1 MHFSW
6 RFISSNARLFFSK
19 ANLKTL
25 LIWFR
30 SWGWDDNKNWF
41 DSKTKQRCKPV
52 FPQNSLKF
60 FPSNW
65 KTCWFILR
73 YVSSQCKLYKV
84 KLKLYL
90 FRTRTIESDS
100 RSKRYILICSKK
112 GDASA
117 PTRRFPELR
126 SDPGINWIPGNRDS
140 VQVCPPRLTPFP
152 IQKAA
157 WDTER
162 ASDFRFRNSP
172 IALSDRN
179 YCCVTQG
186 GCWLVDSLFQEAFLS
201 RGVRLDFRFERISTN
216 RSWLWRILDRKR
228 CQSSCDDVVT
238 FRKILESSGKV
249 GSAASNV
256 INCVHRF
263 PLGIIPE

>member
-1 MHFSW
+1 M
-6 RFISSNARLFFSK
+6 
-19 ANLKTL
+19 
-25 LIWFR
+25 
-30 SWGWDDNKNWF
+30 
-41 DSKTKQRCKPV
+41 
-52 FPQNSLKF
+52 
-60 FPSNW
+60 
-65 KTCWFILR
+65 
-73 YVSSQCKLYKV
+73 SSQCKLYKV
-84 KLKLYL
+84 KLKLY

-117 PTRRFPELR
+117 PTRCFPELR

-216 RSWLWRILDRKR
+216 RSWLWRILDWKR
-228 CQSSCDDVVT
+228 CQSSCD
-238 FRKILESSGKV
+238 ESNVQKNLGIFGK
-249 GSAASNV
+249 SWFSNV

>member
-1 MHFSW
+1 MHFSC

-41 DSKTKQRCKPV
+41 GSKTKQRCKPV

-179 YCCVTQG
+179 YCCAKEAVG
-186 GCWLVDSLFQEAFLS
+186 LLILYSKRPFFQEAFVWIFDS
-201 RGVRLDFRFERISTN
+201 SEFRRIGRDFGEYSIERGVSHP
-216 RSWLWRILDRKR
+216 
-228 CQSSCDDVVT
+228 VT
-238 FRKILESSGKV
+238 M
-249 GSAASNV
+249 
-256 INCVHRF
+256 
-263 PLGIIPE
+263 